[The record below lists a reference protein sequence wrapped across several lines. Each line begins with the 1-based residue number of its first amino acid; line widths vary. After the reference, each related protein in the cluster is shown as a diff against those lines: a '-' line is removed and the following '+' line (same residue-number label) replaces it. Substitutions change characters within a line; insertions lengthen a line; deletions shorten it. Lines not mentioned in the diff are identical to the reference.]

1 MRKSNMKKPSRTDW
15 TRIDAM
21 KDEEIDYS
29 DNPELGDDFFAGAVS
44 WPRPKQQIT
53 LRLDP
58 DVIDFFKRTGKGY
71 QTMMNAVLRKY
82 VQAQT
87 KQK

>member
-1 MRKSNMKKPSRTDW
+1 MKKQSRTNW

-21 KDEEIDYS
+21 KDDQIDYS
-29 DNPELGDDFFAGAVS
+29 DNPELGDDFFAEAVP
-44 WPRPKQQIT
+44 WPRHKQQIT

-58 DVIDFFKRTGKGY
+58 EVIDFFKKSGAGY